1 MVLQPQQAFGKAV
14 RDLRERSGLTQEALA
29 ELCDLDRTYISGIE
43 RGIRNPTIQTI
54 WIIAAGLNVS
64 SQELMKLTED
74 HINRI

>member
-1 MVLQPQQAFGKAV
+1 MVLQPQQAFGRSV
-14 RDLRERSGLTQEALA
+14 RELRERSDLTQEALA

-74 HINRI
+74 HINRT